1 MAKVMVKVYATIR
14 EKFPQGSVEIEGN
27 TLIEA
32 LRNLAEQFPEIK
44 EEILDDSL
52 KLKDTYI
59 YLVNGRN
66 SAFLQGEKTIL
77 KNGDKISIFPP
88 VAGG

>member
-1 MAKVMVKVYATIR
+1 MAKVLVKVYATIR
-14 EKFPQGSVEIEGN
+14 EKFPQGSVKIEGN
-27 TLIEA
+27 TLIEV

-52 KLKDTYI
+52 RLKDTYI

-77 KNGDKISIFPP
+77 KNGDRISIFPP

>member
-32 LRNLAEQFPEIK
+32 LRNLAEQFTEIK